1 VEHDADRGMFHR
13 FRRNGDNRGGA
24 TAEAGRR
31 SAARARWPCSVRAA
45 GGTRGAPGSGTAR
58 RTRPACGTRS
68 AGIGTTPR
76 AADRS
81 AATCAAASCRAARG
95 SATRRAAAV
104 CPSVRRPRGF
114 GYGAARAAAAADHRT
129 ERPRWSE
136 GCATDP
142 ARKRDAAGRARR
154 RFRRGTARARRP
166 HRAPQQNVVPQ
177 QGVTQQNQQQ
187 GASQQN
193 RTSRTAPPPAQNIA
207 PQQGATQQNQQGA
220 SQQNQASRMAPP
232 PAQNIAP
239 QQGIGQRNQDVI
251 PQNQVSRAIPA
262 SAPRAR
268 AASDPRA
275 FSGGVLRNQAFA
287 NLATARDPSVRT
299 LASSTFQGRLFNPHW
314 RRHFARPI
322 VIGWVGPLFW
332 PYAYHDFVD
341 YTFYPYAY
349 DTFWPYAYDDFYEG
363 MFGAYGLGYGGTYAS
378 VGPRGGYDGGG
389 YARRGSDRTAYARGS
404 AGSRSVEADLCSG
417 QTAGLTDWPIERI
430 AQTVGPD
437 DTQRAILDEL
447 KDATAKA
454 LDILQ
459 AACPTALPSTP
470 TGRIEAMHQRL
481 DAMLAAV
488 RTVRPV
494 VEKFYQSLNDEQK
507 ARFNA
512 LSPDNPDQQQAQRD
526 LTQACNARAS
536 GVASVPLE
544 RIERAVRPDGAQRS
558 ALKELQDA
566 TSGAANLLS
575 ADCPTYRA
583 LTPVG
588 RLQAMEQRLDAML
601 RAVQTVQPALEKF
614 YGSLGDEQKERFN
627 RLSPAQG

>member
-1 VEHDADRGMFHR
+1 MFQWNTTR
-13 FRRNGDNRGGA
+13 IAACFIISAVMATTAVAQPQKQGGGAPPGRGGPA
-24 TAEAGRR
+24 ASAPHAAP
-31 SAARARWPCSVRAA
+31 AARPAPAPHAA
-45 GGTRGAPGSGTAR
+45 
-58 RTRPACGTRS
+58 PA
-68 AGIGTTPR
+68 PR
-76 AADRS
+76 AAPQASAPRPAPQIAAPRRAPPTSAPPAQQQPQITGRDGRGGSRVAQPTPRENVTQQPGPSGAS
-81 AATCAAASCRAARG
+81 AAATSGRG
-95 SATRRAAAV
+95 
-104 CPSVRRPRGF
+104 
-114 GYGAARAAAAADHRT
+114 
-129 ERPRWSE
+129 
-136 GCATDP
+136 
-142 ARKRDAAGRARR
+142 GRNA
-154 RFRRGTARARRP
+154 
-166 HRAPQQNVVPQ
+166 APQQNVVPQ

-207 PQQGATQQNQQGA
+207 PQQGAIQQNQQGA

-239 QQGIGQRNQDVI
+239 QQGIGQRNQQDVI

-314 RRHFARPI
+314 RRHLARPI

-363 MFGAYGLGYGGTYAS
+363 MFGAYALGYGGTYAS

-437 DTQRAILDEL
+437 DTQRGILDEL

-470 TGRIEAMHQRL
+470 TGRIEAMRQRL

-512 LSPDNPDQQQAQRD
+512 LSPDNQQQAQRD
-526 LTQACNARAS
+526 LTQACNARAF
-536 GVASVPLE
+536 ASVPLE
-544 RIERAVRPDGAQRS
+544 RIERAVQPDGAQRS
-558 ALKELQDA
+558 ALKNLQDA
-566 TSGAANLLS
+566 MSEAADLLS

-588 RLQAMEQRLDAML
+588 RLQAMEQRLDATL